1 LPARAFG
8 ATVSTPARHL
18 DKSVNG
24 PTAIQP
30 NSSLRSRLLRG
41 ASFEAI
47 GYLGSQVVRLG
58 GNLVLT
64 RLLEPEAFGLATIV
78 TLVNQGLIMFSDLGL
93 LPALVQNRH
102 GGDEPYVNTAWTLQ
116 VLQGVLL
123 FLVALGISWPMA
135 RFYGHDE
142 LTLLIVVGSSGL
154 VAKGFS
160 SQARFTLRRHMRVGP
175 LVSLEL
181 STQLLGTLAT
191 VVMAVFVRSVWALVL
206 GMVLSSVLFA
216 LFSYRLPADFPHRF
230 VVDAKAKE
238 SILRVGKWVFWSS
251 LVTFLSQ
258 QGDRLIVGKMVG
270 VTDLGV
276 YSVAVLLSTALSGAV
291 AKVIQGVVFPALA
304 EVKERGRAELKRAYY
319 SIRKGLDLT
328 VLPVLGVLC
337 ALSSLVVDL
346 LYDPRFSDAGWM
358 LELLVLRSALACILM
373 PCQSALFAVGRVRY
387 SLLEGAGRAAW
398 LLVAMPVGFSMFGL
412 GGLVVAVALSEVPV
426 LLLLWP
432 PFQQEKLLS
441 LPSEARSVAAFGVG
455 YGLAFLVRPP
465 LAAWIH

>member
-1 LPARAFG
+1 M
-8 ATVSTPARHL
+8 
-18 DKSVNG
+18 NG
-24 PTAIQP
+24 PTATSPQ
-30 NSSLRSRLLRG
+30 SSLKARLLRG
-41 ASFEAI
+41 AGFEAI
-47 GYLGSQVVRLG
+47 GYVGSQVVRLG

-93 LPALVQNRH
+93 LPALVQNRQ
-102 GGDEPYVNTAWTLQ
+102 GGDETYVNTAWTLQ

-123 FLVALGISWPMA
+123 FFVAVLISWPMA
-135 RFYGHDE
+135 RFYEHDE

-175 LVSLEL
+175 LVTLEL
-181 STQLLGTLAT
+181 ATQLLGTLAT
-191 VVMAVFVRSVWALVL
+191 VVMAIYVRSVWALVM
-206 GMVLSSVLFA
+206 GMTLSSVLFM

-238 SILRVGKWVFWSS
+238 SILHVGKWVFWSS

-258 QGDRLIVGKMVG
+258 QGDRLVVGKMVG

-319 SIRKGLDLT
+319 AIRKGLDLT
-328 VLPVLGVLC
+328 VLPGLGVLC
-337 ALSSLVVDL
+337 ALSAPVVKL
-346 LYDPRFSDAGWM
+346 LYDPRFEDAGWM
-358 LELLVLRSALACILM
+358 LELLVLRSALSCILM

-387 SLLEGAGRAAW
+387 SLLEGAGRAVW
-398 LLVAMPVGFSMFGL
+398 LAIAMPVGFQMFGI
-412 GGLVVAVALSEVPV
+412 GGLVVAVALSEIPV

-432 PFQQEKLLS
+432 PFHEEKLLS
-441 LPSEARSVAAFGVG
+441 LPHEGRSLLAFGAG
-455 YGLAFLVRPP
+455 WGLAAAARPFLS
-465 LAAWIH
+465 AWIH